1 MTVQSLD
8 EPLSQ
13 LVVHQLH
20 AVELRQR
27 AAMLREH
34 AEQARERALRALA
47 STELRRRILRR
58 TRETTEFAVEQE
70 RGTQEL
76 AAYITGLRRE
86 QELLR
91 AEAALQQEWFRE
103 QALAMLNQGW
113 GREELAE
120 IGFGDAFL
128 ADLGLQ
134 DAPGPHPSS

>member
-1 MTVQSLD
+1 MSIHSMESPQA
-8 EPLSQ
+8 Q
-13 LVVHQLH
+13 LAMHQLH

-27 AAMLREH
+27 AALLREQAERAREH
-34 AEQARERALRALA
+34 AFQAIA
-47 STELRRRILRR
+47 STELRRRTSGR
-58 TRETTEFAVEQE
+58 TREQTEFAVEQE

-86 QELLR
+86 QEMLR

-103 QALAMLNQGW
+103 QVLGMLEQGW
-113 GREELAE
+113 SREELAE

-134 DAPGPHPSS
+134 DAPGLHPSP